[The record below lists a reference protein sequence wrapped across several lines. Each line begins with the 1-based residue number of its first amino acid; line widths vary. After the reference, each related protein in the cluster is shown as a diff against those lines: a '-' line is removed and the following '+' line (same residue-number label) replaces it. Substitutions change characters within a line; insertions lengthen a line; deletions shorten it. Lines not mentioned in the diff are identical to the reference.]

1 MNLLERAIAFVSPGA
16 AYRRQQWREATTIQR
31 SYAGARDS
39 RNRDEWIANSTGA
52 NAEIGSSM
60 VRLRNRASQLVRDN
74 ALAKRIVDL
83 WELHLVGDGI
93 LVDFLGKDRIAK
105 KRRDCWLEWF
115 ESTQC
120 DADGRLDGYGLEA
133 LATRMMVERGGAII
147 RRRRRSPARYPNL
160 RIPMQLQVLE
170 PDFIDHT
177 KDGINPKTGNRIVQ
191 GIEFDDHDNVVQYWL
206 WPEHPGE
213 SQSSPKAGISS
224 FPVPADDV
232 IYIFRKERNQVH
244 GVTWLHPVI
253 TRLRDLDDYFE
264 ALAMKAK
271 IEACFTVAIES
282 EGDALPPNA
291 AAGSR
296 SDSTQRLDKL
306 SPGAVLRLRKGE
318 TAKSFDPGNS
328 SGHTM
333 LASSL
338 IRMIAIGVGLTYDQ
352 AYSDLTGANYS
363 SLRAGKL
370 EFQQSVSKYQWH
382 TIAPA
387 IERIVGWFVEA
398 GFTAGYW
405 PPQET
410 APCKFEITMPKT
422 QFVDPKKDGDAEVQ
436 DMENGL
442 ELWSNRVKA
451 RGYNPTSHLE
461 KLKAEA
467 GELAKDGF
475 EHPFLRSRAE
485 RDAQKAQDNQI
496 KDAVKRCLEEI
507 QDEAA

>member
-1 MNLLERAIAFVSPGA
+1 MNLVERTIAFFSPGT
-16 AYRRQQWREATTIQR
+16 AYRRQQWREATDIQR
-31 SYAGARDS
+31 AYAGARDS
-39 RNRDEWIANSTGA
+39 RSRDEWIAHGTGA

-93 LVDFLGKDRIAK
+93 LVDFIDKDRIS
-105 KRRDCWLEWF
+105 KRRRAGWLEWF
-115 ESTQC
+115 ETTAC
-120 DADGRLDGYGLEA
+120 DADGRLNGYGLEA
-133 LATRMMVERGGAII
+133 LAVRLMVERGGAII
-147 RRRRRSPARYPNL
+147 RKIHRSPLRY
-160 RIPMQLQVLE
+160 RKMKIPMQLQVLE

-177 KDGINPKTGNRIVQ
+177 KDGPSDIAGNRIVQ
-191 GIEFDDHDNVVQYWL
+191 GIEFDDHGNVVFYWM
-206 WPEHPGE
+206 WSEHPGE
-213 SQSSPKAGISS
+213 SQSSPRVGVTSQR
-224 FPVPADDV
+224 VPASDV
-232 IYIFRKERNQVH
+232 IYLFRKERNQVH
-244 GVTWLHPVI
+244 GVTWLHPVV

-271 IEACFTVAIES
+271 IEACFTVAIEMDGES
-282 EGDALPPNA
+282 PPPNVV
-291 AAGSR
+291 AGSR
-296 SDSTQRLDKL
+296 DAGPTFDKL

-318 TAKSFDPGNS
+318 TAKAFDPGNS

-370 EFQQSVSKYQWH
+370 EFNQSVSAYQWRV
-382 TIAPA
+382 ICPA
-387 IERIVGWFVEA
+387 IETVVDWFVEA
-398 GFTAGYW
+398 GYSTGLW
-405 PPQET
+405 PDAEK
-410 APCKFEITMPKT
+410 APPKFEITMPKT

-442 ELWSNRVKA
+442 STWSDRVKA
-451 RGYNPTSHLE
+451 RGYNPASHLE
-461 KLKAEA
+461 NLKAEA
-467 GELAKDGF
+467 DELAKEGF
-475 EHPFLRSRAE
+475 EHPFLRKRVE
-485 RDAQKAQDNQI
+485 RDAQKAEDNKI
-496 KDAVKRCLEEI
+496 KEAVKRCLEEL